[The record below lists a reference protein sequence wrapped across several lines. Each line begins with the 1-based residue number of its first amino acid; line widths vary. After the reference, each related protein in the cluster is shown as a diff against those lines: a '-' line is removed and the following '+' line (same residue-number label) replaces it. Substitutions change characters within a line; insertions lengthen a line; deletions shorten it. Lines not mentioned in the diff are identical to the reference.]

1 MTTATTGDAGQ
12 TPPGTAHRAK
22 ELFDVYTKGLKA
34 SDLQLLFTRDTREA
48 YEFFARHIDPR
59 EFEGLPWHRR
69 VVVRLRLF
77 FTAFTM
83 KLSPARRI
91 VYAASII
98 FAVAGFFSLMR
109 LRLAQT
115 EIGRVNVVFPGLA
128 LPDGMMSLLIAF
140 ALVNLL
146 VLLEVADR
154 LSLKNDLEI
163 AREIQKAML
172 PPGRFR
178 APGVD
183 VVGLS
188 RPANTVGGDFYEILP
203 LGDGRL
209 VTAVGDVAGKGSPAA
224 LLMAL
229 LLAMMR
235 TLADERLAPAALM
248 ARLNIQVCRQA
259 PGSRFIT
266 VFYSVFDTATGELT
280 YVNAGH
286 TPPLV
291 LRGDGTVERLQ
302 DGGMALGM
310 FEGSQYQTGRACLQ
324 PDDLLAIY
332 SDGITEAENPTGQ
345 PFDERGLQDVLH
357 TERRNN
363 MAAIGAAVVRAVE
376 VHTGDVRFAD
386 DLTLLLLRRSHVP
399 AAAGV

>member
-1 MTTATTGDAGQ
+1 LRRSGRLRDWLQ
-12 TPPGTAHRAK
+12 T
-22 ELFDVYTKGLKA
+22 YTRDLKA
-34 SDLQLLFTRDTREA
+34 EDLQRLFTRDTREA
-48 YEFFARHIDPR
+48 YQFFARHIDAR
-59 EFEGLPWHRR
+59 ELEGLRWHQRAF
-69 VVVRLRLF
+69 VHVRLF

-83 KLSPARRI
+83 KLSPARRV

-98 FAVAGFFSLMR
+98 LAAVGVFDLMR
-109 LRLAQT
+109 VRMAQAD
-115 EIGRVNVVFPGLA
+115 IGAVRVVLPGLG
-128 LPDGMMSLLIAF
+128 LPDGLGLLLAAF

-183 VVGLS
+183 VMGLS

-235 TLADERLAPAALM
+235 TLADERLEPADLM
-248 ARLNIQVCRQA
+248 ARLNVQVCRQA

-266 VFYSVFDTATGELT
+266 LFYSVFDTATGELT

-286 TPPLV
+286 TQPLV
-291 LRGDGTVERLQ
+291 LRTGGSVDRLQ
-302 DGGMALGM
+302 DGGVALGL
-310 FEGSQYQTGRACLQ
+310 FDHSLYRAGRASLR
-324 PDDLLAIY
+324 PEDMLAIY
-332 SDGITEAENPTGQ
+332 SDGITEAENPGGH
-345 PFDERGLQDVLH
+345 PFDEQGLENILRAEH
-357 TERRNN
+357 GNN
-363 MAAIGAAVVRAVE
+363 VAAIGAAVVRAVE
-376 VHTGDVRFAD
+376 RHTADIRLAD
-386 DLTLLLLRRSHVP
+386 DLTLLLLRRSTAP

>member
-1 MTTATTGDAGQ
+1 MRRPSQLREWMQ
-12 TPPGTAHRAK
+12 T
-22 ELFDVYTKGLKA
+22 YTHDLKA
-34 SDLQLLFTRDTREA
+34 EDLQRLFTRDAREA
-48 YEFFARHIDPR
+48 YEFFARHIDPK

-69 VVVRLRLF
+69 AVVRLRLF

-83 KLSPARRI
+83 KLSPARRV
-91 VYAASII
+91 VYAASMI
-98 FAVAGFFSLMR
+98 FAAAGFITLMR
-109 LRLAQT
+109 LRVAEA
-115 EIGRVNVVFPGLA
+115 EIGRVSVVFPGLA
-128 LPDGMMSLLIAF
+128 LPNGLTSLLIAF

-178 APGVD
+178 APGAD

-235 TLADERLAPAALM
+235 TLADERLEPADLM

-266 VFYSVFDTATGELT
+266 LFYSVFDMSTGELT

-291 LRGDGTVERLQ
+291 LHADGSVDRLQ
-302 DGGMALGM
+302 DGGVALGM
-310 FEGSQYQTGRACLQ
+310 FDASLYRTGRASLGTN
-324 PDDLLAIY
+324 DLLAVY
-332 SDGITEAENPTGQ
+332 SDGITEAENPGGS
-345 PFDERGLQDVLH
+345 PFDERGLEDVLR
-357 TERRNN
+357 TEHRNN
-363 MAAIGAAVVRAVE
+363 VAAIGAAVVHAVE
-376 VHTGDVRFAD
+376 LHTADIRFAD
-386 DLTLLLLRRSHVP
+386 DLTLLLLRRSPVP
-399 AAAGV
+399 VAAGV

>member
-1 MTTATTGDAGQ
+1 MKKSSRLREWA
-12 TPPGTAHRAK
+12 
-22 ELFDVYTKGLKA
+22 DVYVRDLKA
-34 SDLQLLFTRDTREA
+34 ADLQRLFTRDTREA

-69 VVVRLRLF
+69 VVVQLRLF

-83 KLSPARRI
+83 KLSPARRM
-91 VYAASII
+91 VYAASIV
-98 FAVAGFFSLMR
+98 FAAAGFIALMR
-109 LRLAQT
+109 LRFAQA
-115 EIGRVNVVFPGLA
+115 EIGRINVVFPGLS
-128 LPDGMMSLLIAF
+128 LPDGLVSLLIAF

-183 VVGLS
+183 VVGWS

-235 TLADERLAPAALM
+235 TLADERLEPAALM

-266 VFYSVFDTATGELT
+266 VFYSVFDTSTGELT

-291 LRGDGTVERLQ
+291 LRGDGTVDRLQ

-310 FEGSQYQTGRACLQ
+310 FEGSEYQTGRACLK

-332 SDGITEAENPTGQ
+332 SDGITEAENPAGL

-357 TERRNN
+357 SERRNN

-376 VHTGDVRFAD
+376 VHTADVRFAD
-386 DLTLLLLRRSHVP
+386 DLTLLLLRRSTVP
-399 AAAGV
+399 AVAGV

>member
-1 MTTATTGDAGQ
+1 VTKPARLRDWMATYVRD
-12 TPPGTAHRAK
+12 
-22 ELFDVYTKGLKA
+22 LKA
-34 SDLQLLFTRDTREA
+34 EDLQRLFTRDTREA

-77 FTAFTM
+77 TAFTM

-91 VYAASII
+91 VYAASIV
-98 FAVAGFFSLMR
+98 FAVIGFFSLMR

-291 LRGDGTVERLQ
+291 LRGDGTVDRLQ

-310 FEGSQYQTGRACLQ
+310 FEGSEYQTGRACLQ

-357 TERRNN
+357 SERRNN

-399 AAAGV
+399 AVAGV

>member
-1 MTTATTGDAGQ
+1 MQ
-12 TPPGTAHRAK
+12 T
-22 ELFDVYTKGLKA
+22 YTRDLKA
-34 SDLQLLFTRDTREA
+34 EDLQRLFTRDAREA
-48 YEFFARHIDPR
+48 YEFFARHIDPK

-69 VVVRLRLF
+69 AVVRLRLF

-83 KLSPARRI
+83 KLSPARRV
-91 VYAASII
+91 VYAASMI
-98 FAVAGFFSLMR
+98 FAAAGFITLMR
-109 LRLAQT
+109 LRVAEA
-115 EIGRVNVVFPGLA
+115 EIGRVSVVFPGLA
-128 LPDGMMSLLIAF
+128 LPNGLTSLLIAF

-178 APGVD
+178 APGAD

-235 TLADERLAPAALM
+235 TLADERLEPADLM

-266 VFYSVFDTATGELT
+266 LFYSVFDMSTGELT

-291 LRGDGTVERLQ
+291 LRADGTVDRLQ
-302 DGGMALGM
+302 DGGVALGM
-310 FEGSQYQTGRACLQ
+310 FDASLYRTGRASLG
-324 PDDLLAIY
+324 PDDLLAVY
-332 SDGITEAENPTGQ
+332 SDGITEAENPGGS
-345 PFDERGLQDVLH
+345 PFDERGLEDVLR
-357 TERRNN
+357 TEHRNN
-363 MAAIGAAVVRAVE
+363 VAAIGAAVVRAVE
-376 VHTGDVRFAD
+376 LHTDDIRFAD
-386 DLTLLLLRRSHVP
+386 DLTLLLLRRSPVP
-399 AAAGV
+399 VAAGV

>member
-1 MTTATTGDAGQ
+1 LRKSDRLRDWLDT
-12 TPPGTAHRAK
+12 
-22 ELFDVYTKGLKA
+22 YTRDLKA
-34 SDLQLLFTRDTREA
+34 EDLQRLFTRDTREA
-48 YEFFARHIDPR
+48 YQFFARHINPS
-59 EFEGLPWHRR
+59 ELEGLRGHRR
-69 VVVRLRLF
+69 AFVRVRLF

-83 KLSPARRI
+83 KLSPARRV

-98 FAVAGFFSLMR
+98 LAAVGVFDLMR
-109 LRLAQT
+109 VRLAQA
-115 EIGRVNVVFPGLA
+115 EIGRVSVIFPGLA
-128 LPDGMMSLLIAF
+128 MPNGLGLLLIAF

-235 TLADERLAPAALM
+235 TLADERLAPADLM
-248 ARLNIQVCRQA
+248 ARLNVQVCRQA

-266 VFYSVFDTATGELT
+266 LFYSVFDTSTGELT

-286 TPPLV
+286 TEPLV
-291 LRGDGTVERLQ
+291 LRAGGGVDRLR
-302 DGGMALGM
+302 DGGVALGM
-310 FEGSQYQTGRACLQ
+310 FDQSLYRAGRASLR

-332 SDGITEAENPTGQ
+332 SDGITEAENPGGR
-345 PFDERGLQDVLH
+345 PFDERGLEDILRA
-357 TERRNN
+357 ERGNN
-363 MAAIGAAVVRAVE
+363 VAAIGAAVVRAVE
-376 VHTGDVRFAD
+376 LHTADTRLAD
-386 DLTLLLLRRSHVP
+386 DLTLLLLRRSTVP

>member
-1 MTTATTGDAGQ
+1 MSSRFREFVSGYTT
-12 TPPGTAHRAK
+12 
-22 ELFDVYTKGLKA
+22 GLKA
-34 SDLQLLFTRDTREA
+34 EDLGRLFTRDTREA
-48 YEFFARHIDPR
+48 YEFFARTIDLKQL
-59 EFEGLPWHRR
+59 EGLPWHRR
-69 VVVRLRLF
+69 LIVHLRLF

-83 KLSPARRI
+83 KLSPARRV
-91 VYAASII
+91 VYAASLI
-98 FAVAGFFSLMR
+98 FAMVGFFNLMQ
-109 LRLAQT
+109 LRMVQA
-115 EIGRVNVVFPGLA
+115 GVGDVNVVAPGFR
-128 LPDGMMSLLIAF
+128 LPNGLGSFVIAF
-140 ALVNLL
+140 LLVNLL

-183 VVGLS
+183 VCGFS

-209 VTAVGDVAGKGSPAA
+209 VTAVGDVAGKGSPAS

-235 TLADERLAPAALM
+235 TLTDERLAPADLI
-248 ARLNIQVCRQA
+248 ARLNVQVCRQS
-259 PGSRFIT
+259 PGNRFIT
-266 VFYSVFDTATGELT
+266 IFYAVLDLASGELT

-286 TPPLV
+286 TSPLL
-291 LRGDGTVERLQ
+291 LRGNGGIERLQ
-302 DGGMALGM
+302 SGGIALGM
-310 FEGSQYQTGRACLQ
+310 FDGSRFETGRVRLD

-332 SDGITEAENPTGQ
+332 SDGITEAENPKGQ
-345 PFDERGLQDVLH
+345 PFDEQGLETVLAA
-357 TERRNN
+357 ERRNN
-363 MAAIGAAVVRAVE
+363 VAATCAAVVRAVE
-376 VHTGDVRFAD
+376 HHRADTRLAD
-386 DLTLLLLRRSHVP
+386 DLTLLLLRRSPVP